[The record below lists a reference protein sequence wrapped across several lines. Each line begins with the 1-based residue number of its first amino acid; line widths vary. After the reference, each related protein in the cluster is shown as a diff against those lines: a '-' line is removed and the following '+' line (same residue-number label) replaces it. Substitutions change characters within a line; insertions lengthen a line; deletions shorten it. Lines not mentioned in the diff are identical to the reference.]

1 MGFRSTLVL
10 ATTACLL
17 IQPAHADILRCG
29 SNLIEQGD
37 SAGRVIEKCGQ
48 PTSKDTITEPVWSQ
62 GVNGAQYQ
70 SGITSAQLWRY
81 NFGSRRFP
89 ALVKIV
95 DGIVQSITFEKSA
108 G

>member
-1 MGFRSTLVL
+1 MEFRSTSVL
-10 ATTACLL
+10 AATAYLL

-48 PTSKDTITEPVWSQ
+48 PTSRDTITEPVWSV

-70 SGITSAQLWRY
+70 SGTTSAELWRY
-81 NFGSRRFP
+81 NFGSAKFP
-89 ALVKIV
+89 ALLKIV
-95 DGIVQSITFEKSA
+95 DGVVQSITFEKSR